1 MCATHCAGVVQ
12 YKGRYVSEQEFAAAE
27 PSAAEWIGI
36 LSRYR
41 DPNLVRSSF
50 EIVVT
55 AVPFI
60 ALWVAIWAAW
70 EFGYGWVSAL
80 LVIPAA
86 AFLVRLFLIQH
97 DCGHG
102 SFFRSKAMNDWVGR
116 VIGVLTLTPYDAW
129 KRAHAIH
136 HGTSGNL
143 DKRGIGDLDTLTVRE
158 YRALPFW
165 GRLRY
170 RLYRNPLVLFGI
182 GPIYMFMLRHRLP
195 LGPTVRHWRAW
206 VSPMATNAAI
216 IAVVVGLMYLIG
228 WKTFLLTQIPITV
241 IAGVI
246 GVWLFFIQHQFEDTF
261 WATEGGWSVQDAALR
276 GSSYYVLPKP
286 LAWLTAHIGIHHV
299 HHLYARIPFYRLPQ
313 VLRDQTRLANASR
326 ISLLESLGCVRLAL
340 WDDAQKRLLSFR
352 EARRLSRDG

>member
-1 MCATHCAGVVQ
+1 MSKIESGEPT
-12 YKGRYVSEQEFAAAE
+12 AAAD
-27 PSAAEWIGI
+27 WIRI
-36 LSRYR
+36 LSNYR
-41 DPNLVRSSF
+41 DPSVVRSTF
-50 EIVVT
+50 ELIVT
-55 AVPFI
+55 AVPFV
-60 ALWVAIWAAW
+60 ALWLVIWAAW
-70 EFGYGWVSAL
+70 ESGHGWISFILAV
-80 LVIPAA
+80 PAA

-102 SFFRSKAMNDWVGR
+102 AFFKHRALNDWTGR

-158 YRALPFW
+158 YRALNVW

-170 RLYRNPLVLFGI
+170 RLYRNPVVLFGI
-182 GPIYMFMLRHRLP
+182 GPVYMFMLRHRLP
-195 LGPTVRHWRAW
+195 LGETIRHWRSW

-216 IAVVVGLMYLIG
+216 AAVVVGLMWLIG
-228 WKTFLLTQIPITV
+228 WKTFLLIQIPITL

-246 GVWLFFIQHQFEDTF
+246 GVWLFFIQHQFEGTF
-261 WATEGGWSVQDAALR
+261 WAEGEAWNVHDAALR
-276 GSSYYVLPKP
+276 GSSYYALPSP

-313 VLRDQTRLANASR
+313 VLRDQAPLASASR
-326 ISLLESLGCVRLAL
+326 VTLWQSLKCARLAL
-340 WDDAQKRLLSFR
+340 WDEVENRLLSFK
-352 EARRLSRDG
+352 EARKLPHA